1 MAKINTL
8 NYQPLSVWDGDDDL
22 FIVQQA
28 DATKVATPNQ
38 IKSFVL
44 GTVDEVPTQDSNNL
58 VKSGGI
64 FSAMAVPKYNS
75 STETEYFEGGAAF
88 EGNIDSTPT
97 AGSNNAVASGGTK
110 TYVDNAV
117 SQLNDEIAKQAV
129 TVTKT
134 SAVTSNS
141 GIIAYICNNFCFV
154 TIDANIL
161 SGAVDGTV
169 LATGFTK
176 PIYFV
181 AIGRTTK
188 AFDIEIN
195 SSGELI
201 IKGTP
206 TTGWVQGSISYM
218 I

>member
-1 MAKINTL
+1 MPNE
-8 NYQPLSVWDGDDDL
+8 LSE
-22 FIVQQA
+22 
-28 DATKVATPNQ
+28 KVYPD
-38 IKSFVL
+38 
-44 GTVDEVPTQDSNNL
+44 GTV
-58 VKSGGI
+58 VKLR
-64 FSAMAVPKYNS
+64 
-75 STETEYFEGGAAF
+75 
-88 EGNIDSTPT
+88 DDT
-97 AGSNNAVASGGTK
+97 AREQI
-110 TYVDNAV
+110 
-117 SQLNDEIAKQAV
+117 SQLNDEIAKQSV

-141 GIIAYICNNFCFV
+141 GIVVYICNNFCFV
-154 TIDANIL
+154 TMDVNIL
-161 SGAVDGTV
+161 SGAADGTV

-176 PIYFV
+176 PTNFV

-188 AFDIEIN
+188 AFDIVIN